1 MGISVKE
8 IVTGRK
14 TFFITPD
21 TSLIPE
27 SYLEDYFALG
37 YECYFVE
44 NDKRIKIEK
53 KIDVILSLFHDVI
66 LFFNID
72 YNIPNL
78 DWTDYIKDLIDSY
91 SNRASIGILYTKRQS
106 KEERA
111 RLEHRYLYDMG
122 VQCGCIQ
129 LEYQKKQNFE
139 LIEKILY
146 ANQAQGRR
154 KNIRALCTNSCTFT
168 CAHGG
173 TSHTGILQDISLSHF
188 SIITPSNKFKVQLY
202 EKVADFHFNI
212 RGFMFRSDAV
222 LIMERP
228 LEYQSLMVFAFVN
241 STGANGLD
249 HRINQLLIPNIY
261 KLMSSNCQNLLNQLY
276 SRIEMSGVGELEDLD
291 DEIISGL

>member
-21 TSLIPE
+21 TTLIPE

-44 NDKRIKIEK
+44 NDKRVKLDK
-53 KIDVILSLFHDVI
+53 KLDILISLFHDVI
-66 LFFNID
+66 FFFNID
-72 YNIPNL
+72 YSIQDL
-78 DWTDYIKDLIDSY
+78 DWSVFIRNIIDSY
-91 SNRASIGILYTKRQS
+91 SNKASIGVLFTKRQS
-106 KEERA
+106 KDEKT
-111 RLEHRYLYDMG
+111 RLEQKYLYEMG
-122 VQCGCIQ
+122 LSCGCVQ

-139 LIEKILY
+139 IIEKILY

-154 KNIRALCTNSCTFT
+154 KNIRALCTSSCTFNCT
-168 CAHGG
+168 YNGFQ
-173 TSHTGILQDISLSHF
+173 TTGVLQDVSLSHF
-188 SIITPSNKFKVQLY
+188 SFVFPEGKLNVQLY
-202 EKVADFHFNI
+202 EKISDFHFNI

-228 LEYQSLMVFAFVN
+228 VDGQVLYVFAFVS

-249 HRINQLLIPNIY
+249 PRIKQLLIPNVY
-261 KLMSSNCQNLLNQLY
+261 KLMASNCKTILDQIYNKVDEQSITELQV
-276 SRIEMSGVGELEDLD
+276 IE
-291 DEIISGL
+291 

>member
-21 TSLIPE
+21 TTLIPE

-44 NDKRIKIEK
+44 NDKRVKLNK
-53 KIDVILSLFHDVI
+53 KLDILISLFHDVI
-66 LFFNID
+66 FFFNID
-72 YNIPNL
+72 YSIQDL
-78 DWTDYIKDLIDSY
+78 DWSVFIRNIIDSY
-91 SNRASIGILYTKRQS
+91 SNNASIGVLFTKRQS
-106 KEERA
+106 KDEKT
-111 RLEHRYLYDMG
+111 RLEQKYLYEMG
-122 VQCGCIQ
+122 LSCGCVQ

-139 LIEKILY
+139 IIEKILY

-154 KNIRALCTNSCTFT
+154 KNIRALCTSACTFNCT
-168 CAHGG
+168 YNGFQ
-173 TSHTGILQDISLSHF
+173 TTGVLQDVSLSHF
-188 SIITPSNKFKVQLY
+188 SFVFPEGKLNVQLY
-202 EKVADFHFNI
+202 EKISDFHFNI

-228 LEYQSLMVFAFVN
+228 VDGQVLYVFAFVS

-249 HRINQLLIPNIY
+249 PRIKQLLIPNVY
-261 KLMSSNCQNLLNQLY
+261 KLMASNCKTILDQIYNKVDEQSITELQV
-276 SRIEMSGVGELEDLD
+276 IE
-291 DEIISGL
+291 

>member
-44 NDKRIKIEK
+44 NDKRVRLQK
-53 KIDVILSLFHDVI
+53 KLDILISLFQDVIF
-66 LFFNID
+66 FFNID
-72 YNIPNL
+72 YNIP
-78 DWTDYIKDLIDSY
+78 DLEWPVFIRTLIESY
-91 SNRASIGILYTKRQS
+91 SKSASIGVLFTKRQT
-106 KEERA
+106 KDEKIKI
-111 RLEHRYLYDMG
+111 EHKYLFDLG

-129 LEYQKKQNFE
+129 LEYQKKQNFDI
-139 LIEKILY
+139 IEKILY

-154 KNIRALCTNSCTFT
+154 KNIRALCTSACTFSCNNNNYVT
-168 CAHGG
+168 TG
-173 TSHTGILQDISLSHF
+173 TLQDISLSHF
-188 SIITPSNKFKVQLY
+188 SVICPEGKLKVQMY
-202 EKVADFHFNI
+202 EKINDFHFNI
-212 RGFMFRSDAV
+212 RGFIFRSDAV

-228 LEYQSLMVFAFVN
+228 LNGEILYVFAFVS

-249 HRINQLLIPNIY
+249 GRIKQLLIPNIY
-261 KLMSSNCQNLLNQLY
+261 KLMSSNCKNLLDQIYN
-276 SRIEMSGVGELEDLD
+276 RVGNEEITELQEVD
-291 DEIISGL
+291 